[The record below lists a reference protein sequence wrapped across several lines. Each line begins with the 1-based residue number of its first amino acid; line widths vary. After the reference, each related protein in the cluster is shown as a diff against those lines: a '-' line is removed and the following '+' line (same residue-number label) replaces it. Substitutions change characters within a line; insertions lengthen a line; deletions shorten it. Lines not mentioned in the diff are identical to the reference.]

1 MRKGYGIRVFPV
13 LCVLLLL
20 LPAVCAGGTFD
31 CDACG
36 KSGKPKARRLNN
48 ETINGD
54 EGYWEEY
61 VCPNC
66 GARIPGMA
74 KKWVKTGSSK
84 PKATNPPD
92 DSPANPPAQETKV
105 PVVPQNTKKNKSPAT
120 AAPTKAQ
127 SARPG
132 KSAGNTRTPESRNL
146 ERYPFFSAAYPF
158 RRLNMEGNPEAQAPL
173 PGVQVWPEGGGT
185 SPLMRMLGE

>member
-1 MRKGYGIRVFPV
+1 MRRGYGIRVFPV

-36 KSGKPKARRLNN
+36 KSVKPKARRLNN

-66 GARIPGMA
+66 GAHHDRDVNAALNIKNEGYRIL
-74 KKWVKTGSSK
+74 T
-84 PKATNPPD
+84 
-92 DSPANPPAQETKV
+92 
-105 PVVPQNTKKNKSPAT
+105 
-120 AAPTKAQ
+120 
-127 SARPG
+127 
-132 KSAGNTRTPESRNL
+132 
-146 ERYPFFSAAYPF
+146 
-158 RRLNMEGNPEAQAPL
+158 EAQ
-173 PGVQVWPEGGGT
+173 Q
-185 SPLMRMLGE
+185 S